1 MKRLTKKSLIITTTI
16 ATIIAVVV
24 GFYTKEY
31 FLCLAFLAST
41 IILLGFS
48 HLYIDK
54 RLDQYASEISKFNK
68 YYDFDHIGEEFED
81 VGKIYRNLLNK
92 NVKLEK
98 SISILKRQMREL
110 KNITSNMEE
119 GFIVFDPKGEVE
131 LINDSAK
138 NFLNK
143 DENVRIDKL
152 IDNREYKLALKE
164 ARILSRSK
172 SLSLDVNSYHL
183 KIFIDPIY
191 DGGNMGF
198 VVIIIDN
205 SETRKAELMRREFSA
220 NVTHE
225 LKSPLTSI
233 NGYAELIATGIAKK
247 EDVRKFAQI
256 IFDEG
261 NRLLEII
268 DDILRLSKLDEK
280 GLELSK
286 SYVDVK
292 EEMDV
297 IIDKFRQK
305 SNQKNIHVENNLAS
319 FRVNTVKSLF
329 VDLLSNIYENAIKY
343 NKEGGSIEISS
354 ILIDRSLRIFIK
366 DTGIGIASSDL
377 KRVFERFYVADKSRD
392 RKVKSTGLGLSI
404 VKHIA
409 DSLDFKLDI
418 ESKLGE
424 GSTFIIEIPINDR
437 V

>member
-1 MKRLTKKSLIITTTI
+1 MKKLTKKSLSITTTI
-16 ATIIAVVV
+16 ATAFAVVV

-31 FLCLAFLAST
+31 EISFLFLGLSLGLL
-41 IILLGFS
+41 ILS

-54 RLDQYASEISKFNK
+54 RLDIYARKISKFDK
-68 YYDFDHIGEEFED
+68 YYDFNKVGEDFED
-81 VGKIYRNLLNK
+81 VGKVYRNLLNK

-98 SISILKRQMREL
+98 NISILKRQMREL
-110 KNITSNMEE
+110 ENITSNMEE

-143 DENVRIDKL
+143 DETVRIDKL
-152 IDNREYKLALKE
+152 IDSREYKLALKE

-172 SLSLDVNSYHL
+172 SLSLDANSYHL

-191 DGGNMGF
+191 DGGNIGF

-233 NGYAELIATGIAKK
+233 NGYAELISTGIAKD
-247 EDVRKFAQI
+247 EDVKKFAQI

-280 GLELSK
+280 GLDLAR

-292 EEMDV
+292 EEMDA

-305 SNQKNIHVENNLAS
+305 SNKKNIHVANNLTTY
-319 FRVNTVKSLF
+319 RVYTVKSLF

-366 DTGIGIASSDL
+366 DTGIGIKNSDI

-404 VKHIA
+404 AKHIA
-409 DSLDFKLDI
+409 DSLDFKLDL
-418 ESKLGE
+418 ESRFGE

-437 V
+437 G

>member
-31 FLCLAFLAST
+31 FLSLVFLAST

-98 SISILKRQMREL
+98 SISILRRQMREL

-286 SYVDVK
+286 SYVDVR

>member
-1 MKRLTKKSLIITTTI
+1 MKNITKKSLSLTTTI
-16 ATIIAVVV
+16 ATAFAVVV
-24 GFYTKEY
+24 SFYTKEY
-31 FLCLAFLAST
+31 EISFLFLGLSLGLL
-41 IILLGFS
+41 ILS

-54 RLDQYASEISKFNK
+54 RLDIYARKISKFDK
-68 YYDFDHIGEEFED
+68 YYDFNKVGEDFED
-81 VGKIYRNLLNK
+81 VGKVYRNLLNK

-98 SISILKRQMREL
+98 NISILKRQMREL
-110 KNITSNMEE
+110 ENITSNMEE

-143 DENVRIDKL
+143 DETVRIDQL
-152 IDNREYKLALKE
+152 IDSREYKLALKE

-233 NGYAELIATGIAKK
+233 NGYAELISTGIAKE
-247 EDVRKFAQI
+247 EDVKKFAQI

-280 GLELSK
+280 GLDLAK

-292 EEMDV
+292 EEMDA

-305 SNQKNIHVENNLAS
+305 SSKKNIQVANNLTTY
-319 FRVNTVKSLF
+319 RVYTVKSLF

-354 ILIDRSLRIFIK
+354 ILIDRSMRIFIK
-366 DTGIGIASSDL
+366 DTGIGIKNSDI

-404 VKHIA
+404 AKHIA
-409 DSLDFKLDI
+409 DSLDFKLDL
-418 ESKLGE
+418 ESRFSE

-437 V
+437 G

>member
-31 FLCLAFLAST
+31 FLCLAFLATT

-110 KNITSNMEE
+110 ENITSNMEE

>member
-1 MKRLTKKSLIITTTI
+1 MKKLTKKSLSITTTI
-16 ATIIAVVV
+16 ATAFAVVV

-31 FLCLAFLAST
+31 EISFLFLGLSLGLL
-41 IILLGFS
+41 ILS

-54 RLDQYASEISKFNK
+54 RLDIYARKISKFDK
-68 YYDFDHIGEEFED
+68 YYDFNKVGEDFED
-81 VGKIYRNLLNK
+81 VGKVYRNLLNK

-98 SISILKRQMREL
+98 NISILKRQMREL
-110 KNITSNMEE
+110 ENITSNMEE

-143 DENVRIDKL
+143 DETVRIDQL
-152 IDNREYKLALKE
+152 IDSREYKLALKE

-172 SLSLDVNSYHL
+172 SLSFDANSYHL

-233 NGYAELIATGIAKK
+233 NGYAELISTGIAKE
-247 EDVRKFAQI
+247 EDVKKFAQI

-280 GLELSK
+280 GLDLAK

-292 EEMDV
+292 EEMDA

-305 SNQKNIHVENNLAS
+305 SNKRNIQVTNNLTTY
-319 FRVNTVKSLF
+319 RVYTVKSLF

-354 ILIDRSLRIFIK
+354 ILIDRSMRIFIK
-366 DTGIGIASSDL
+366 DTGIGIKNSDI

-404 VKHIA
+404 AKHIA
-409 DSLDFKLDI
+409 DSLDFKLDL
-418 ESKLGE
+418 ESRFGE

-437 V
+437 G

>member
-409 DSLDFKLDI
+409 DSLDLKLDI

>member
-1 MKRLTKKSLIITTTI
+1 MKKLTKKSLSITTTI
-16 ATIIAVVV
+16 ATAFAVVV

-31 FLCLAFLAST
+31 EISFLFLGLSLGLL
-41 IILLGFS
+41 ILS

-54 RLDQYASEISKFNK
+54 RLDIYARKISKFDK
-68 YYDFDHIGEEFED
+68 YYDFNKVGEDFED
-81 VGKIYRNLLNK
+81 VGKVYRNLLNK

-98 SISILKRQMREL
+98 NISILKRQMREL
-110 KNITSNMEE
+110 ENITSNMEE

-143 DENVRIDKL
+143 DETVRIDQL
-152 IDNREYKLALKE
+152 IDSREYKLALKE

-172 SLSLDVNSYHL
+172 SLSLDANSYHL

-191 DGGNMGF
+191 DGGNIGF

-233 NGYAELIATGIAKK
+233 NGYAELISTGIAKD
-247 EDVRKFAQI
+247 EDVKKFAQI

-280 GLELSK
+280 GLDLAR

-292 EEMDV
+292 EEMDA

-305 SNQKNIHVENNLAS
+305 SNKKNIHVANNLTTY
-319 FRVNTVKSLF
+319 RVYTVKSLF
-329 VDLLSNIYENAIKY
+329 VDLLSNIYENAIKC

-366 DTGIGIASSDL
+366 DTGIGIKNSDI

-404 VKHIA
+404 AKHIA
-409 DSLDFKLDI
+409 DSLDFKLDL
-418 ESKLGE
+418 ESRFGE

-437 V
+437 G

>member
-1 MKRLTKKSLIITTTI
+1 MKKLTKKSLSITTTI
-16 ATIIAVVV
+16 ATAFAVVV

-31 FLCLAFLAST
+31 EISFLFLGLSLGLL
-41 IILLGFS
+41 ILS

-54 RLDQYASEISKFNK
+54 RLDIYARKISKFDK
-68 YYDFDHIGEEFED
+68 YYDFNKVGEDFED
-81 VGKIYRNLLNK
+81 VGKVYRNLLNK

-98 SISILKRQMREL
+98 NISILKRQMREL
-110 KNITSNMEE
+110 ENITSNMEE

-143 DENVRIDKL
+143 DETVRIDKL
-152 IDNREYKLALKE
+152 IDSREYKLALKE

-172 SLSLDVNSYHL
+172 SLSLDANSYHL

-233 NGYAELIATGIAKK
+233 NGYAELISTGIAKD
-247 EDVRKFAQI
+247 EDIKKFAQI

-280 GLELSK
+280 GLDLAR

-292 EEMDV
+292 EEMDA

-305 SNQKNIHVENNLAS
+305 SNKRNIQVTNNLTTY
-319 FRVNTVKSLF
+319 RVYTVKSLF

-354 ILIDRSLRIFIK
+354 ILIDRSMRIFIK
-366 DTGIGIASSDL
+366 DTGIGIKNSDI

-404 VKHIA
+404 AKHIA
-409 DSLDFKLDI
+409 DSLDFKLDL
-418 ESKLGE
+418 ESRFGE

-437 V
+437 G

>member
-1 MKRLTKKSLIITTTI
+1 MKKLTKKSLSITTTI
-16 ATIIAVVV
+16 ATAFAVVV

-31 FLCLAFLAST
+31 EISFLFLGLSLGLL
-41 IILLGFS
+41 ILS

-54 RLDQYASEISKFNK
+54 RLDIYARKISKFDK
-68 YYDFDHIGEEFED
+68 YYDFNKVGEDFED
-81 VGKIYRNLLNK
+81 VGKVYRNLLNK

-98 SISILKRQMREL
+98 NISILKRQMREL
-110 KNITSNMEE
+110 ENITSNMEE

-143 DENVRIDKL
+143 VETVRIDKL
-152 IDNREYKLALKE
+152 IDSMEYKLALKE

-172 SLSLDVNSYHL
+172 SLSLDANSYHL

-233 NGYAELIATGIAKK
+233 NGYAELISTGIDKD
-247 EDVRKFAQI
+247 EDIKKFAQI

-280 GLELSK
+280 GLDLAK

-292 EEMDV
+292 EEMDA

-305 SNQKNIHVENNLAS
+305 SNKRNIQVTNN
-319 FRVNTVKSLF
+319 
-329 VDLLSNIYENAIKY
+329 
-343 NKEGGSIEISS
+343 
-354 ILIDRSLRIFIK
+354 
-366 DTGIGIASSDL
+366 
-377 KRVFERFYVADKSRD
+377 
-392 RKVKSTGLGLSI
+392 
-404 VKHIA
+404 
-409 DSLDFKLDI
+409 
-418 ESKLGE
+418 
-424 GSTFIIEIPINDR
+424 
-437 V
+437 

>member
-1 MKRLTKKSLIITTTI
+1 MKKLTKKSLSITTTI
-16 ATIIAVVV
+16 ATAFAVVV

-31 FLCLAFLAST
+31 EISFLFLGLSLGLL
-41 IILLGFS
+41 ILS

-54 RLDQYASEISKFNK
+54 RLDIYARKISKFDK
-68 YYDFDHIGEEFED
+68 YYDFNKVGEDFED
-81 VGKIYRNLLNK
+81 VGKVYRNLLNK

-98 SISILKRQMREL
+98 NISILKRQMREL
-110 KNITSNMEE
+110 ENITSNMEE

-143 DENVRIDKL
+143 DETVRIDKL
-152 IDNREYKLALKE
+152 IDSREYKLALKE

-172 SLSLDVNSYHL
+172 SLSFDANSYHL

-233 NGYAELIATGIAKK
+233 NGYAELISTGIAKD
-247 EDVRKFAQI
+247 EDIKKFAQI

-280 GLELSK
+280 GLDLAK

-292 EEMDV
+292 EEMDA

-305 SNQKNIHVENNLAS
+305 SNKRNIQVTNNLTTY
-319 FRVNTVKSLF
+319 RVYTVKSLF

-354 ILIDRSLRIFIK
+354 ILIDRSMRIFIK
-366 DTGIGIASSDL
+366 DTGIGIKNSDI

-404 VKHIA
+404 AKHIA
-409 DSLDFKLDI
+409 DSLDFKLDL
-418 ESKLGE
+418 ESRFGE

-437 V
+437 G